1 MIISTG
7 SNSRPMEWYVSYCI
21 LWFPLYVSFSE
32 KKQLLVFETSE
43 FFQSFYSKLIFE
55 IKTHWEGIASYS
67 AVFISR
73 HSALIPK
80 PSQMEEKHKC
90 DTDS

>member
-1 MIISTG
+1 MFPIA
-7 SNSRPMEWYVSYCI
+7 SYDFI
-21 LWFPLYVSFSE
+21 FMYHLFSE
-32 KKQLLVFETSE
+32 KKQLLVFETPE
-43 FFQSFYSKLIFE
+43 FFQSFYSDLIFE
-55 IKTHWEGIASYS
+55 IKTHWEGIATYS

-80 PSQMEEKHKC
+80 PSQTKEKRKY